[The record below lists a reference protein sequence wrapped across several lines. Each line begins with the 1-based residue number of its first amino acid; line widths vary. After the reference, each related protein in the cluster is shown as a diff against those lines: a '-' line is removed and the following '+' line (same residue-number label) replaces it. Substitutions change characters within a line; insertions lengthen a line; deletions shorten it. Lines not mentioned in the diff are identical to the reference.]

1 MADKNRGESEPSSWM
16 SLGPVDQARDW
27 EEFRPGTFEQMF
39 ALVVHDAEYKRTQA
53 EQQARHERRL
63 DYIAVA
69 LQLMRLVFALA
80 AVIIISLTAR
90 YYVDHGAASEGAK
103 VFGLGAGSIVS
114 AFIGTS
120 FSPMLKRLSGRRGHK
135 EDLR

>member
-1 MADKNRGESEPSSWM
+1 M

-27 EEFRPGTFEQMF
+27 EDFRPGTFEQLF
-39 ALVVHDAEYKRTQA
+39 ALVVHDAEYKRSRA

-69 LQLMRLVFALA
+69 LQLARLVFALA
-80 AVIIISLTAR
+80 AVFVISLTAR
-90 YYVDHGAASEGAK
+90 YYVDHGAADQGAK
-103 VFGLGAGSIVS
+103 VFGLGAGSIVA

-120 FSPMLKRLSGRRGHK
+120 FSPMLKRLSRGPGRKQNSR
-135 EDLR
+135 

>member
-1 MADKNRGESEPSSWM
+1 MAEKELGEPESSAWM
-16 SLGPVDQARDW
+16 SLGPVDQARGW

-39 ALVVHDAEYKRTQA
+39 ALVVHDAEYKRARA

-69 LQLMRLVFALA
+69 LQVARLVFALA
-80 AVIIISLTAR
+80 AVLIISLTAR
-90 YYVDHGAASEGAK
+90 YYAAHGAASEGAK
-103 VFGLGAGSIVS
+103 VFGLGAGSIVA

-120 FSPMLKRLSGRRGHK
+120 FSPMLKRISRRRGSK
-135 EDLR
+135 